1 MAIHR
6 TMAYSGDSHTLGPA
20 KAGLY
25 ILGLVGTLGT
35 WGRTVADGT
44 LVHLYTALHGGSS
57 YILPGTEYALK
68 TSFTG
73 IYWPIDYLLD
83 VLVIFFW
90 ESVDGSHP
98 DSSAIGIYFLGQL
111 FAILVPFYVNHLRG
125 GNGPSIV
132 TPTLWA
138 LSFQMGAIGFTGW
151 IWALWFISSSPLL
164 SSTASPDVRRRSASV
179 NPRLVRAVLP
189 ALLVGYAA
197 PAIVMGIPSP
207 RIVSNSFQQWAV
219 VTWNIFPL
227 TVMVLFKVFAGT
239 GSPSDQRHVH
249 DAGLHSVRTS
259 YAITLAISF
268 AMHVAIVSLSVITV
282 LFPAIFDPSYRQHF
296 SPASLFIPPL
306 SIEPT
311 KTVGDGIRSFFLWD
325 QLGGY
330 SVVLLVQLV
339 QLRNAAYIT
348 GKHFNWL
355 NAIVSTA
362 LASLIV
368 GPGSTAVLINWWH
381 DELLLGANEDSKAKN
396 KAK

>member
-6 TMAYSGDSHTLGPA
+6 TMAYAGDSHTLGPA
-20 KAGLY
+20 KAALY

-35 WGRTVADGT
+35 WGRTVADGS
-44 LVHLYTALHGGSS
+44 LVHLYTALHGGGS
-57 YILPGTEYALK
+57 YILPGTESALK

-98 DSSAIGIYFLGQL
+98 DSSAIGIYFLGQ
-111 FAILVPFYVNHLRG
+111 FFPILVAFYVNHLRG
-125 GNGPSIV
+125 GNASIV

-164 SSTASPDVRRRSASV
+164 SSTASPDVRRRSAFV

-189 ALLVGYAA
+189 ALLVGYAV
-197 PAIVMGIPSP
+197 PAIAMGVPSP
-207 RIVSNSFQQWAV
+207 GIVSNNFQQWAV
-219 VTWNIFPL
+219 VTWNVFPL
-227 TVMVLFKVFAGT
+227 TVMILFKAFAGT
-239 GSPSDQRHVH
+239 GSPSDQRHAR
-249 DAGLHSVRTS
+249 DASLHSVRTT
-259 YAITLAISF
+259 YAITLVFSF
-268 AMHVAIVSLSVITV
+268 AMHAAIVSLSIITV
-282 LFPAIFDPSYRQHF
+282 LFPAIFDPSYRQYF

-311 KTVGDGIRSFFLWD
+311 STVGDGIRSFFLWD
-325 QLGGY
+325 QVGGY
-330 SVVLLVQLV
+330 GVVLLVGLV
-339 QLRNAAYIT
+339 QLRNAAHVT
-348 GKHFNWL
+348 GQQFNWL
-355 NAIVSTA
+355 SAVVSTA

-368 GPGSTAVLINWWH
+368 GPGSTSVLINWWH
-381 DELLLGANEDSKAKN
+381 DELLLGATADSKAKT
-396 KAK
+396 K

>member
-1 MAIHR
+1 MS
-6 TMAYSGDSHTLGPA
+6 YSGDSHTLGPA
-20 KAGLY
+20 KAALY

-132 TPTLWA
+132 TPN
-138 LSFQMGAIGFTGW
+138 
-151 IWALWFISSSPLL
+151 
-164 SSTASPDVRRRSASV
+164 RS
-179 NPRLVRAVLP
+179 
-189 ALLVGYAA
+189 LLVGYAA
-197 PAIVMGIPSP
+197 PAVLMGIPSP
-207 RIVSNSFQQWAV
+207 GIVSNSFQQWAV
-219 VTWNIFPL
+219 VTWNVFPL
-227 TVMVLFKVFAGT
+227 TVMVLFKAFAGT

-249 DAGLHSVRTS
+249 DAGLHSVRTT
-259 YAITLAISF
+259 YAITFALSF
-268 AMHVAIVSLSVITV
+268 AMHVAIVTLSIITV
-282 LFPAIFDPSYRQHF
+282 LFPAIFDPSYRQYF

-330 SVVLLVQLV
+330 GVVLLVQLV

-348 GKHFNWL
+348 GKQFNWL
-355 NAIVSTA
+355 NAIASTA
-362 LASLIV
+362 FASLIV

-396 KAK
+396 KTK